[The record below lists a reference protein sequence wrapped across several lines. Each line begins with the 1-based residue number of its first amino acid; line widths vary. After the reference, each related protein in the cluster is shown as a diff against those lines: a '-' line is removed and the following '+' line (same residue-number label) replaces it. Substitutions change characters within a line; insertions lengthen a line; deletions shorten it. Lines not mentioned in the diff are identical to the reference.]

1 MDVKFS
7 EVEGQKFAVTEGLN
21 VTIVESKNSSARK
34 VSGDAQLFCRN
45 GIKLNI
51 SSGSEQ
57 RMRWLVGTLN
67 GVAVYMIRDALG
79 NLNVVISDE
88 DLYP

>member
-7 EVEGQKFAVTEGLN
+7 EHEGQKFAVAEGLS
-21 VTIVESKNSSARK
+21 VTIIERQNESARK
-34 VSGDAQLFCRN
+34 VSDDVQLFCRN
-45 GIKLNI
+45 GIKLNL
-51 SSGSEQ
+51 SNGGEQ

-67 GVAVYMIRDALG
+67 GVAVYMIRDAVG